1 MNIWDL
7 YCTPFPDIIYEGQR
21 GDEMERLH
29 HVGMNCGCEYT
40 SFPLFQSLH
49 EHYTRHDHSVG
60 TALIVWRFT
69 RDPAQSLAALFHDI
83 ATPCF
88 AHVVDF
94 MLGDH
99 MTQEST
105 EDRTQEIIERSEYLN
120 HVLKHYGLSVDDVA
134 DYHRYPIADNDSPQL
149 SADRLEYT
157 CGNLVNFGKCSRT
170 TVRELMDD
178 LIVGKNEKGED
189 ELMFRSAEKA
199 RLFAFGALDMGK
211 IYVSDEDRF
220 SMQMLAELLRDAVQ
234 SGTLSMD
241 DLWKD
246 EPFVIRKLCGYP
258 IFRERWER
266 FRGYRE
272 IVRGGEDGIVIHAK
286 KRYIDPAVVGKGRM
300 TDIDSGFRDA
310 VQVFLDDSQGIRLT
324 GLSGGFPPENDE
336 ARPLQIRKK
345 AYDDVS
351 SQIRQEKRNR

>member
-7 YCTPFPDIIYEGQR
+7 YCTPFPDIINEGQR
-21 GDEMERLH
+21 GVEMQRLH

-105 EDRTQEIIERSEYLN
+105 EDRTREIIERSEYLN
-120 HVLKHYGLSVDDVA
+120 LVLKHYNLSVDDVA

-157 CGNLVNFGKCSRT
+157 CGNLVNFGKCSGT

-178 LIVGKNEKGED
+178 LIVGKNEKSED
-189 ELMFRSAEKA
+189 ELMFRSVDKA
-199 RLFAFGALDMGK
+199 RVFAFGALDMGK

-220 SMQMLAELLRDAVQ
+220 SMQKLAELLRDAIQ
-234 SGTLSMD
+234 SRVLSMD

-351 SQIRQEKRNR
+351 SRIRREKRNR

>member
-1 MNIWDL
+1 MFIWDL
-7 YCTPFPDIIYEGQR
+7 YCTLLPEIIYDGQR
-21 GDEMERLH
+21 GDEMGRLH

-40 SFPLFQSLH
+40 SFPLFMSMH
-49 EHYTRHDHSVG
+49 ERYTRHDHSVG
-60 TALIVWRFT
+60 TALLVWRFT

-105 EDRTQEIIERSEYLN
+105 EDRTREIIERSEYLN
-120 HVLKHYGLSVDDVA
+120 LVLKQYGLSVDDVA

-157 CGNLVNFGKCSRT
+157 CGNLVNYGKFPKET
-170 TVRELMDD
+170 IRELLND
-178 LIVGKNEKGED
+178 LTVGKNEKGED
-189 ELMFRSAEKA
+189 EIMFRSADKA
-199 RLFAFGALDMGK
+199 RVFAFGALNMGK

-246 EPFVIRKLCGYP
+246 EPFVIGKLCGNP
-258 IFRERWER
+258 SLRERWEH

-272 IVRGGEDGIVIHAK
+272 IIRGGEGGVIIHAK
-286 KRYIDPAVVGKGRM
+286 KRYIDPAVDGTGRM

-310 VQVFLDDSQGIRLT
+310 VQAFLGDSQDVRLT
-324 GLSGGFPPENDE
+324 GVSGGFSLEEEE
-336 ARPLQIRKK
+336 ARL
-345 AYDDVS
+345 A
-351 SQIRQEKRNR
+351 EKRQKL